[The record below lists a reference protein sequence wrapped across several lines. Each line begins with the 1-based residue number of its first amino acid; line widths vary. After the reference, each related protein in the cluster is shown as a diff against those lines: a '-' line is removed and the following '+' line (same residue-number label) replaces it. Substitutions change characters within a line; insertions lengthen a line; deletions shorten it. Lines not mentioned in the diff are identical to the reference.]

1 MRYQVRLSNRAVKD
15 LDRVGRDT
23 RERMLERLDQIAEAP
38 HNPRLSSPLTAK
50 SGLRKSR
57 VGGWRIIL
65 LVQDEIKVVA
75 VVTID
80 RRGQVY
86 QRI

>member
-1 MRYQVRLSNRAVKD
+1 VSYQVRLSSRAVKD

-23 RERMLERLDQIAEAP
+23 RERMLQRLDRIAEAP
-38 HNPRLSSPLTAK
+38 HDPRLSSSLTAK
-50 SGLRKSR
+50 GGLRKSR
-57 VGGWRIIL
+57 VGGWRIIFT
-65 LVQDEIKVVA
+65 VEDDIRVVA

>member
-1 MRYQVRLSNRAVKD
+1 MRYEVRLSDRAAKD
-15 LDRVGRDT
+15 LDRLNRKT
-23 RERMLERLDQIAEAP
+23 QQRLLSRLEQIAEAP
-38 HNPRLSSPLTAK
+38 RDPRFSSTLSHK
-50 SGLRKSR
+50 GGLRKSR

-65 LVQDEIKVVA
+65 SLDDENRIVY
-75 VVTID
+75 VVTIE

>member
-1 MRYQVRLSNRAVKD
+1 
-15 LDRVGRDT
+15 
-23 RERMLERLDQIAEAP
+23 MLERLYRIAEAP
-38 HNPRLSSPLTAK
+38 HDPRLSSPLTAK
-50 SGLRKSR
+50 GGLRKSR
-57 VGGWRIIL
+57 VGGWRIIFS
-65 LVQDEIKVVA
+65 VQDEIEVVA